1 MGVSQTSLMLAPLVT
16 CIHTWVGENI
26 STVLFQLTPK
36 QRCIVRRWTHRDPPP
51 PRCQFFL
58 KVHHWVLKSTLRSG
72 SNFCL
77 GFLGSFGA
85 RTKTLT
91 IHHWQLHRPGSVS
104 LDTGSLRGR
113 FTLRRGTGATQRT
126 AQDTRPPPGPPP
138 AWPSVRLRG
147 KSKLRNKQTGRQP
160 HHLKLLPII
169 ICRKCLIRIL
179 HFCTNLILLLT
190 NILAFG
196 SIWTRELNLA
206 NWRLQFAT
214 LAAAQSFQ
222 SQNWEEKQKWE
233 NMRPC
238 ACITKKAMLKMR
250 KGEKW
255 QRSSK
260 GEREL
265 FQAEKSRLQVKIQ
278 LEVKKMFMSLILLG
292 PRWNLH
298 EAR

>member
-1 MGVSQTSLMLAPLVT
+1 MS
-16 CIHTWVGENI
+16 I
-26 STVLFQLTPK
+26 
-36 QRCIVRRWTHRDPPP
+36 
-51 PRCQFFL
+51 FL
-58 KVHHWVLKSTLRSG
+58 KVHHWVLKSTLRGG

-104 LDTGSLRGR
+104 LGTGSLRGR

-169 ICRKCLIRIL
+169 ICRKCLIRLWIL
-179 HFCTNLILLLT
+179 RFCTNLILLLT

-238 ACITKKAMLKMR
+238 ACITKKAMLKMWKEVAKVVQRR
-250 KGEKW
+250 KGAFPSWKIPAAGKNTTGGKKNVYVSDPLGTPLESPWSPVEPPICICLSLKA
-255 QRSSK
+255 RK
-260 GEREL
+260 GTKNNYIFIIAFL
-265 FQAEKSRLQVKIQ
+265 FEICSICICIAY
-278 LEVKKMFMSLILLG
+278 
-292 PRWNLH
+292 LH
-298 EAR
+298 K